1 MTRPDARKHFSMS
14 VSLVA
19 TALAHPPPLRK
30 TSDTRSRHAI
40 PVTTTA
46 RHTSQTYIR
55 PNVTQSRIPPNTHIP
70 TNAFTMDPS
79 NRATRPPPS
88 RRALFHASTRRP
100 AAPAVVRPDTATLFP
115 QTMDDELVERD
126 EKGEYKVN
134 APSSMYKHLAQM
146 READEEIGTQIP
158 MVIMEGIVERKC

>member
-1 MTRPDARKHFSMS
+1 
-14 VSLVA
+14 
-19 TALAHPPPLRK
+19 
-30 TSDTRSRHAI
+30 
-40 PVTTTA
+40 
-46 RHTSQTYIR
+46 
-55 PNVTQSRIPPNTHIP
+55 
-70 TNAFTMDPS
+70 MDPS

-146 READEEIGTQIP
+146 READEEIGT
-158 MVIMEGIVERKC
+158 